1 MKDVHITEASL
12 HVIAGKAGLLGVF
25 GHTYQPPHASSAS
38 ACLRAVTGCRL
49 RATQQWACRQME
61 AVCALCADASAR
73 RVLHVQSVSAWAPSC
88 IGPYAQAASLSPP
101 GLALLAGQI
110 GLDPGSMRLV
120 PGPAQ
125 AARCL
130 ASCAA
135 VAVAVRADLARG
147 LLGCTVYCAGAREDK
162 NTGGRQPDG
171 ELAESGWWQLEEAA
185 RLLRGM
191 LDGHACPAGSA
202 GGAADDGAGGG
213 RPGES
218 SGGPSVPDGAGCGGE
233 EYKADEDDDGEGKEE
248 EEEEEEGTLD
258 EYLRPP
264 AMPPRRWEPALTYVV
279 VPALP
284 RGAAVELQP
293 LACSLASADAGAVP
307 GRGIKICGCRAFKVF
322 GVGFRVYG
330 SVGLGFCFTPP
341 PAQQTHVRAAGM
353 MVRLMAVS
361 VSTCRSFSSCSSLAP
376 ARACWMHNAAAM
388 LPRP

>member
-1 MKDVHITEASL
+1 MCIVRR
-12 HVIAGKAGLLGVF
+12 
-25 GHTYQPPHASSAS
+25 
-38 ACLRAVTGCRL
+38 RA
-49 RATQQWACRQME
+49 
-61 AVCALCADASAR
+61 AR

-147 LLGCTVYCAGAREDK
+147 LLGCTVYCAGARED
-162 NTGGRQPDG
+162 NTAQAAGSRDG

-213 RPGES
+213 RPGGVER
-218 SGGPSVPDGAGCGGE
+218 GPQRAGRCG
-233 EYKADEDDDGEGKEE
+233 
-248 EEEEEEGTLD
+248 
-258 EYLRPP
+258 LRG
-264 AMPPRRWEPALTYVV
+264 RRIQS
-279 VPALP
+279 
-284 RGAAVELQP
+284 R
-293 LACSLASADAGAVP
+293 
-307 GRGIKICGCRAFKVF
+307 
-322 GVGFRVYG
+322 
-330 SVGLGFCFTPP
+330 
-341 PAQQTHVRAAGM
+341 
-353 MVRLMAVS
+353 
-361 VSTCRSFSSCSSLAP
+361 
-376 ARACWMHNAAAM
+376 
-388 LPRP
+388 